1 MFDELSHKFKLIFA
15 DKMLLRRILF
25 VLFAF
30 LVFRA
35 LANIP
40 IPGIDIEK
48 LRQFFENNQ
57 FLNLASIF
65 SGGGLANLSIVM
77 LGVGPFITASIIMQL
92 MTILSPKI
100 KSMYHEE
107 GEAGRAKFA
116 QYSRYLSVPLAT
128 LQAYGFLMLLTK
140 QGIIPQMDLLTT
152 ITNVTVVVAGSVLL
166 MWIGELVT
174 EFGIGNGVSLIIF
187 AGIVSRIPSALSQLA
202 FTFDITQLPAYLG
215 LFALALF
222 VTAAVVFIT
231 EAERPIKITYA
242 RSGNLQVGHSTLPLR
257 VNQAGVIP
265 IIFALSILL
274 FPQMIAGFLINSNIS
289 AIASVAEFLRNSLAN
304 QFIYGILYFALVFLF
319 TFFYTAITFEP
330 HKVAEDLQKRGA
342 FIPGIRPGEHT
353 EDYLGV
359 VVTRIT
365 LAGALFLAIIAV
377 LPIVVQWLTGITVLT
392 IGGTALLIV
401 VAVVLDLVKRVDTQL
416 TDHEY
421 K

>member
-304 QFIYGILYFALVFLF
+304 QFIYGILYFILVFLF